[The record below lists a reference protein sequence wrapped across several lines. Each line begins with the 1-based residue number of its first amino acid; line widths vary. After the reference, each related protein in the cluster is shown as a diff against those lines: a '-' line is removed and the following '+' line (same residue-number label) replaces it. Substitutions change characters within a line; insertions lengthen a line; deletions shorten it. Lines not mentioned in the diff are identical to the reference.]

1 MVKLEVMSPPMKR
14 LKPSYKKTETPETT
28 DGKTGG
34 DKPSN
39 EKTTTREVTDGQ
51 TGGDK
56 PPIKRLKQEK
66 LLMAKLEVISTP

>member
-1 MVKLEVMSPPMKR
+1 MVKLEVINPPIKR
-14 LKPSYKKTETPETT
+14 QTTGTT
-28 DGKTGG
+28 DGQTGG

-66 LLMAKLEVISTP
+66 LMMVKLEVISTP